1 MSPSL
6 TGDPMAGPVEE
17 EKGRRGIYMY
27 MWQVGKPNNYDKIN
41 TELKQYVQNH
51 QSI

>member
-17 EKGRRGIYMY
+17 EKGRRGGIH
-27 MWQVGKPNNYDKIN
+27 VHVASGK
-41 TELKQYVQNH
+41 TE
-51 QSI
+51 

>member
-17 EKGRRGIYMY
+17 EKGRRGGYTCTC
-27 MWQVGKPNNYDKIN
+27 GKWENRIITTKLTLN
-41 TELKQYVQNH
+41 
-51 QSI
+51 